1 MALLGVRAGLTNTDA
16 FREAPFHCGGG
27 DVADQSWFRSKL
39 VSGEQ
44 YQFAEQ
50 VGLGAA
56 VHRGLQLLDAVDGAF
71 DGAGVVGQGQP
82 GDDGRQVAAQPGCE
96 HSKSGKVGIDR
107 ADPLGLSLV
116 TVNGSL

>member
-27 DVADQSWFRSKL
+27 GVADQSWFRSKL

-71 DGAGVVGQGQP
+71 DGAGVVVEGQP
-82 GDDGRQVAAQPGCE
+82 GDDGIQVAAEACGERPQG
-96 HSKSGKVGIDR
+96 GQVGIDR
-107 ADPLGLSLV
+107 TDPLGV
-116 TVNGSL
+116 